1 MNMDMIKNAVAEAA
15 KQFGAEEYELTITDR
30 ENTGVEALK
39 KEVSSVSYSRSG
51 SMVVRC
57 VVGGKSGYAASELGR

>member
-1 MNMDMIKNAVAEAA
+1 MNMDMIKNAVAAAA

-39 KEVSSVSYSRSG
+39 KEVSSVTTW
-51 SMVVRC
+51 
-57 VVGGKSGYAASELGR
+57 AAGPNS